1 VKKLKLY
8 QDSVLDALRGQGDP
22 LGDSTARFL
31 FDHPDWIERI
41 NEWNM
46 IPDQDVFHI
55 LPLNLQDYFSAFK
68 KSPSWLQ
75 PKQVRMAQVFFE
87 KEGNLYLSL
96 LGFYALPYCYA
107 FADGAQV
114 LVRSK
119 RITEEIGMRLS
130 ETALFLLDS
139 FRPGTFLG
147 QNEALF
153 TLSKVRLIH
162 AFSRLFILKY
172 AKDWEL
178 AWGQPINQEDMIGT
192 NLAFSLLV
200 MRGME
205 KVGRYPG
212 KEMAE
217 AVMHYWKV
225 IGYYLGIDITYWPDT
240 AKEAFELEK
249 IIRRRHLK
257 TSEAGLIL
265 IQALLGYYKSAVKDP
280 VLANREAS
288 LMAYFIGKEAA
299 AVLQLKAGQELPKE
313 VLGLL
318 LNLSFFRQYGLGSSY
333 EKTRRIFFE
342 QTQMQFGRI
351 PQLLLPARK
360 RT

>member
-1 VKKLKLY
+1 MKKIKLY
-8 QDSVLDALRGQGDP
+8 QDSTLDALRGQGDP
-22 LGDSTARFL
+22 LADRTAQFL
-31 FDHPDWIERI
+31 FDHPDWIVRI
-41 NEWNM
+41 NAWSR
-46 IPDQDVFHI
+46 IPDLETVDN
-55 LPLNLQDYFSAFK
+55 LPSVLKDYFSGFQK
-68 KSPSWLQ
+68 RPDWLQ
-75 PKQVRMAQVFFE
+75 PKRVRMAQVFFE
-87 KEGNLYLSL
+87 KEGNLYLSM
-96 LGFYALPYCYA
+96 LGFYSLPYCYA

-147 QNEALF
+147 EEEAMLTF
-153 TLSKVRLIH
+153 SKVRLIH

-172 AKDWEL
+172 AKDWQF

-200 MRGME
+200 MRGLE

-225 IGYYLGIDITYWPDT
+225 IGYYLGIDITFWPDT

-265 IQALLGYYKSAVKDP
+265 IQALLDYYKSAVTDP
-280 VLANREAS
+280 VLANRAAS
-288 LMAYFIGKEAA
+288 LVAYFVGKEAS
-299 AVLQLKAGQELPKE
+299 AVLQLKEGQDLPKE
-313 VLGLL
+313 VLGLVL
-318 LNLSFFRQYGLGSSY
+318 ELSFFRQYGLGSSY

-351 PQLLLPARK
+351 PQLRLPVLK